1 MYLTCKSNKKEKNLL
16 ITCHWDT
23 ELDYHFWSFDKYKEE
38 NDLAS
43 CIFPQYPFNLSLCG
57 NINALGSHPISN
69 SNKTRGSK
77 KEKEKDGMG

>member
-43 CIFPQYPFNLSLCG
+43 CIFP
-57 NINALGSHPISN
+57 
-69 SNKTRGSK
+69 
-77 KEKEKDGMG
+77 